1 MNNYVI
7 WYPHGN
13 DEDTSW
19 SEYRLSERLG
29 IRLFDHAEVHCT
41 QFPPELDGYD
51 DRKKIAFI
59 RHESIWLSTTES
71 HYTGMLDR
79 NLSLYDYDLVIV
91 YTTEPVRMDWA
102 TYRKEVETQL
112 QTNRVMYIIGG
123 HLGDANPD
131 PDICYVP
138 HSFFSIVSAGNSRPD
153 DIDLVPVTKPY
164 LFDALLGT
172 LKVPRLWAYYHIRD
186 SDFYNQSL
194 INIQPFI
201 DPTVNKGNQDAVKAL
216 LPELVEKYGEINDY
230 ETPELFALE
239 ETRIQQFKQ
248 KAVTL
253 EDRYSNRRIPN
264 MTLGRMPASTLIPW
278 TIYDN
283 SWYSI
288 ISETN
293 PVWCDVNFL
302 TEKTAKC
309 LAAMRVFVMF
319 NAPGT
324 LRYLRSLGFQTFH
337 GEFIDESY
345 DDQHGNEL
353 RWQMAWEQVKKL
365 AAADPVKVYQ
375 YYQPVLEFNAK
386 LMETYTTNE
395 LKNIADFVY
404 NHKFLSD
411 NFPLHADKS
420 FYRKDKNNLLYTSPF
435 HIKNTDYFVWDPH
448 RWWEFNVGLKK
459 GTEFFPNAEIYRG
472 LEPPSGAKVKE
483 LAGDSRK
490 KIAMLCYERIWRPW
504 TQPDMLFD
512 PTLSPNIANLH
523 LGWADLVVL
532 YTSEQMKD
540 WWPVIYGEVC
550 RQLHTDRIV
559 LMVAGH
565 TNYTDPDPN
574 FIFVNHQSFLSYVAT
589 GNAFMDVNEV
599 TVPFRKYMFDCLI
612 GTVKPTRLGLFYRL
626 LDSGL
631 ANESLINLQ
640 PNPHWEPDWKVVERL
655 SPGMVNKHGAVI
667 NYSSPA
673 LIDLEEDV
681 IKEFKTRTQHGSAH
695 DRYSANLVSRPGFD
709 LPNNE
714 LIMSNIV
721 PWKIYQS
728 SWYSIVC
735 ETVDSGT
742 STLFVTEKI
751 AKCLFAKRVFIVV
764 TGGGILKYLRS
775 LGFRTFHG
783 DIIDESYDDE
793 PNDKLRLN
801 MAWEQI
807 QRLYKTEPRAVYAHF
822 RDVLEHNH
830 QLMLGWTDQQL
841 QDISQFLQKRLD
853 YVCSRANYKNVHG
866 LFPK

>member
-1 MNNYVI
+1 MNKYVI
-7 WYPHGN
+7 WYPGGN
-13 DEDTSW
+13 DEGTEW
-19 SEYRLSERLG
+19 IEYRLSERLG
-29 IRLFDHAEVHCT
+29 VPLFDQSEIHCT
-41 QFPPELDGYD
+41 QYPPALDMYD
-51 DRKKIAFI
+51 NRKKIALI
-59 RHESIWLSTTES
+59 RHESIWLSTTKS
-71 HYTGMLDR
+71 HYTNMLDR
-79 NLSLYDYDLVIV
+79 DLLLCDYDLVIV

-102 TYRKEVETQL
+102 SYRKEVETQL
-112 QTNRVMYIIGG
+112 QSNRIIYMIGG
-123 HLGDANPD
+123 HLGDVNPD
-131 PDICYVP
+131 PDICYVQ
-138 HSFFSIVSAGNSRPD
+138 HSFFSIVSAGNDRPD
-153 DIDLVPVTKPY
+153 STKPLPVNKPY
-164 LFDALLGT
+164 LFDALLGS
-172 LKVPRLWAYYHIRD
+172 LKVPRLWTYYRIRD

-194 INIQPFI
+194 ISIHPFVN
-201 DPTVNKGNQDAVKAL
+201 PAVNKVTQDTVKSL
-216 LPELVEKYGEINDY
+216 LPELVEKYGEIANY
-230 ETPELFALE
+230 ETPEVFVLE
-239 ETRIQQFKQ
+239 ESRIQQFKQ
-248 KAVTL
+248 KAVTP
-253 EDRYSNRRIPN
+253 EDRYSNRRIPD
-264 MTLGRMPASTLIPW
+264 TKLGRMPASALIPW

-288 ISETN
+288 ISEKN
-293 PVWCDVNFL
+293 PAWCDVNFL
-302 TEKTAKC
+302 SEKTAKC

-324 LRYLRSLGFQTFH
+324 LKYLRSLGFQTFH

-345 DDQHGNEL
+345 DDHHGNQ
-353 RWQMAWEQVKKL
+353 RWDMAWEQVKRL

-386 LMETYTTNE
+386 LIETYATDE
-395 LKNIADFVY
+395 LKNIAAFVY

-411 NFPLHADKS
+411 DFPLHADES
-420 FYRKDKNNLLYTSPF
+420 FYRKDKNNLLYTSPL

-448 RWWEFNVGLKK
+448 SWWEFNVGLKR

-472 LEPPSGAKVKE
+472 IKPPSGAKVKE
-483 LAGDSRK
+483 LARDSRK
-490 KIAMLCYERIWRPW
+490 KIALLFYENLYRPW
-504 TQPDMLFD
+504 SQPNKPFNPDC
-512 PTLSPNIANLH
+512 NEIADLH
-523 LGWADLVVL
+523 TGWADLVVV
-532 YTSEQMKD
+532 YTSEQMKN
-540 WWPVIYGEVC
+540 WWPFIYGEVC

-559 LMVAGH
+559 LMVAGYN
-565 TNYTDPDPN
+565 NYTDPDPN
-574 FIFVNHQSFLSYVAT
+574 FIFSNHQSFLSYVSA
-589 GNAFMDVNEV
+589 GNTFMDVTEV

-612 GTVKPTRLGLFYRL
+612 GTVKPGRLGLFYRL

-640 PNPHWEPDWKVVERL
+640 PNPHWEPNWNVVEQL
-655 SPGMVNKHGAVI
+655 SPGMINKHGAVI

-681 IKEFKTRTQHGSAH
+681 VKDFKTRTQHGSAM
-695 DRYSANLVSRPGFD
+695 DRYSVNLVSRPGFD
-709 LPNNE
+709 LPTNR

-742 STLFVTEKI
+742 SNLLVTEKI
-751 AKCLFAKRVFIVV
+751 GKCLFAKRVFVVV

-793 PNDKLRLN
+793 PNDRLRLE

-807 QRLYKTEPRAVYAHF
+807 QRLHKTEPRAVYAHF

-841 QDISQFLQKRLD
+841 KDISQFLQKRLD

>member
-1 MNNYVI
+1 MNKYVI
-7 WYPHGN
+7 WYPGGN
-13 DEDTSW
+13 TEETEW
-19 SEYRLSERLG
+19 IEYRLSERLG
-29 IRLFDHAEVHCT
+29 VPLFDQSEIHCT
-41 QFPPELDGYD
+41 QYPPALDMYD
-51 DRKKIAFI
+51 SRKKIALI

-71 HYTGMLDR
+71 WHTDMLDR
-79 NLSLYDYDLVIV
+79 DLLLCDYDLVIV

-102 TYRKEVETQL
+102 LYRKEVETQL
-112 QTNRVMYIIGG
+112 QSNRIIYMIGG

-131 PDICYVP
+131 PDICYVQ
-138 HSFFSIVSAGNSRPD
+138 HSFFSIVSAGNDQPD
-153 DIDLVPVTKPY
+153 ITKTTPVNKPY
-164 LFDALLGT
+164 LFDALLGS
-172 LKVPRLWAYYHIRD
+172 LKVPRLWTYYHIRD

-194 INIQPFI
+194 ISLQTFV
-201 DPTVNKGNQDAVKAL
+201 DSAVNKVTQDTVKSL
-216 LPELVEKYGEINDY
+216 LPELVEKYGEIDNY
-230 ETPELFALE
+230 ETPEVFALE
-239 ETRIQQFKQ
+239 ESRIQQFKQ

-253 EDRYSNRRIPN
+253 EDRYSNRRIPD
-264 MTLGRMPASTLIPW
+264 MKLGRMPASALIPW

-288 ISETN
+288 ISEKN
-293 PVWCDVNFL
+293 PAWCDVNFL
-302 TEKTAKC
+302 TETTAKC

-319 NAPGT
+319 NAPGSLT
-324 LRYLRSLGFQTFH
+324 YLRSLGFQTFH

-345 DDQHGNEL
+345 DDHHGNQ
-353 RWQMAWEQVKKL
+353 RWDMAWQQVKRL

-386 LMETYTTNE
+386 LMETYATDE
-395 LKNIADFVY
+395 LKNITNFVY

-411 NFPLHADKS
+411 NFPLHVDKS
-420 FYRKDKNNLLYTSPF
+420 FYREDKNNLLYTSPL
-435 HIKNTDYFVWDPH
+435 HMKNTDYFVWDPH
-448 RWWEFNVGLKK
+448 CWWEFNVGLKR

-472 LEPPSGAKVKE
+472 LKPPLGAKVKE

-490 KIAMLCYERIWRPW
+490 KIALLFYENLYRPW
-504 TQPDMLFD
+504 SLPNKPFNPD
-512 PTLSPNIANLH
+512 NNEIADLH
-523 LGWADLVVL
+523 LGWADLVVV
-532 YTSEQMKD
+532 YTSEQLKN
-540 WWPVIYGEVC
+540 WWPIIYGEVS

-559 LMVAGH
+559 LMVAGYN
-565 TNYTDPDPN
+565 NYSDPDPN
-574 FIFVNHQSFLSYVAT
+574 FIFVNHQSVLSYVSA

-612 GTVKPTRLGLFYRL
+612 GTIKPGRLGLFYRL

-640 PNPHWEPDWKVVERL
+640 PNPHWEPDWKVVECL
-655 SPGMVNKHGAVI
+655 SPGMISKHGAVMD
-667 NYSSPA
+667 YSSPA

-681 IKEFKTRTQHGSAH
+681 IKDFKTRTQHGSAIE
-695 DRYSANLVSRPGFD
+695 RYSVNPVSRPGFD
-709 LPNNE
+709 LPSNQ
-714 LIMSNIV
+714 LIMSTIV

-742 STLFVTEKI
+742 SNLLVTEKI
-751 AKCLFAKRVFIVV
+751 GKCLFAKRVFIVV
-764 TGGGILKYLRS
+764 SGGGILKYLRS
-775 LGFRTFHG
+775 LGFQTFHG
-783 DIIDESYDDE
+783 NIIDEGYDDE
-793 PNDKLRLN
+793 PNDQLRLN

-822 RDVLEHNH
+822 QDVLEHNH
-830 QLMLGWTDQQL
+830 QVMLGWTDQQL